1 MEERNVHPQR
11 SRSQIWWTTGVML
24 ATTLGA
30 AIITRQGPTTLEN
43 AMASAALVA
52 AGTLG
57 VAAIGARTTRYP
69 LWSYWTAAG
78 IMAAAALIGP
88 ITASSPE
95 QWREHGSGTSWMLP
109 WFFTVLLVLPAPR
122 AGVCAPA
129 HRNSSWMLVGVSL
142 VVSTI
147 LLLATRL
154 SAL

>member
-11 SRSQIWWTTGVML
+11 RRPQIWWSTGVML

-69 LWSYWTAAG
+69 SWSYWTGAG

-88 ITASSPE
+88 ITASAVVA
-95 QWREHGSGTSWMLP
+95 
-109 WFFTVLLVLPAPR
+109 TVDDINRFSVPLRDSDDSVIGLE
-122 AGVCAPA
+122 
-129 HRNSSWMLVGVSL
+129 
-142 VVSTI
+142 
-147 LLLATRL
+147 LLAL
-154 SAL
+154 SGGSAGNQFLDFAVTVF